1 MAASGS
7 ARGGIGS
14 GSDLTISGMT
24 TTTISPTTDS
34 SRRRPI
40 RADLVFWTVAGALV
54 AALSG
59 RLSHSW
65 AVPRAV
71 LLDVGLA
78 FAVVGPILL
87 LGLNRM
93 RLSSGLVAAFVVT
106 NFALAPLALSAAGL
120 DWLGLTRAGNWAL
133 ADAGLVMLALGIWQY
148 LALRSMR
155 R

>member
-1 MAASGS
+1 
-7 ARGGIGS
+7 
-14 GSDLTISGMT
+14 
-24 TTTISPTTDS
+24 
-34 SRRRPI
+34 
-40 RADLVFWTVAGALV
+40 
-54 AALSG
+54 
-59 RLSHSW
+59 
-65 AVPRAV
+65 VPRAV